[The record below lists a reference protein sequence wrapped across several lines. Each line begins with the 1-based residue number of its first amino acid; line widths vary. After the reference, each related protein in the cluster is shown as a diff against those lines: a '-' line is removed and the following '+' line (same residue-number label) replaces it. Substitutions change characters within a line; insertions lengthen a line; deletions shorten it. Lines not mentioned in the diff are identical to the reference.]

1 MRTLLQALGASAI
14 AGAVLPTLIAIIW
27 ATSIGS
33 FGLFGEPDQE
43 GNYVL
48 DIGGRKAKVYSKH
61 GNTWTVEAEN
71 QRIYS
76 RIITKIQI
84 EG

>member
-1 MRTLLQALGASAI
+1 MISYQGQFRTDR
-14 AGAVLPTLIAIIW
+14 
-27 ATSIGS
+27 ATMCR
-33 FGLFGEPDQE
+33 LFGEPDQE

-48 DIGGRKAKVYSKH
+48 NIGGRKAKVYSKH